1 MSSIFLCVYVYRSL
15 SGRLRIEYLC
25 ESRESSDRLR
35 SILAIPEAE
44 REWSELLSESSLR
57 QSSLWRFVGN
67 IPEGITTLQSPDNP
81 RLVFIK
87 RSLEVLGYTP
97 NLLTELTTSERLF
110 ADLAMSRPFTLPL
123 SGSNALERLR
133 QAKKSSV
140 GSSDVDRE
148 AAAAPADIPVSTR
161 NQARRKKK
169 RVAQDGSSALLSDTV
184 ALSFPS
190 NAAAYSEIGP
200 HLGEIDKLLW
210 PEDDLRM
217 EQVGVDGSVDAT
229 VSHLFQVQM
238 FCLVLFALISG
249 FSMFLYS
256 CLVFHVS
263 GLAGGHLVKEA
274 NQVPHDYSERSE
286 GSAK

>member
-1 MSSIFLCVYVYRSL
+1 M
-15 SGRLRIEYLC
+15 
-25 ESRESSDRLR
+25 
-35 SILAIPEAE
+35 
-44 REWSELLSESSLR
+44 
-57 QSSLWRFVGN
+57 
-67 IPEGITTLQSPDNP
+67 
-81 RLVFIK
+81 
-87 RSLEVLGYTP
+87 
-97 NLLTELTTSERLF
+97 
-110 ADLAMSRPFTLPL
+110 
-123 SGSNALERLR
+123 ERLR

-238 FCLVLFALISG
+238 LCLVLFG
-249 FSMFLYS
+249 Y
-256 CLVFHVS
+256 
-263 GLAGGHLVKEA
+263 
-274 NQVPHDYSERSE
+274 
-286 GSAK
+286 

>member
-1 MSSIFLCVYVYRSL
+1 MK
-15 SGRLRIEYLC
+15 
-25 ESRESSDRLR
+25 

-217 EQVGVDGSVDAT
+217 EQVGMDGSVDTT

-238 FCLVLFALISG
+238 FCLVLICVG
-249 FSMFLYS
+249 
-256 CLVFHVS
+256 
-263 GLAGGHLVKEA
+263 
-274 NQVPHDYSERSE
+274 
-286 GSAK
+286 